1 MKRFIRN
8 QMGKTDAFVPRKRF
22 MRDKADTIKKY
33 PEFPLSQVALLLLL
47 DIFSDQQTGRRKNI
61 DMTEAL

>member
-1 MKRFIRN
+1 MKRFTRN

-33 PEFPLSQVALLLLL
+33 PEFPLGQVAQ
-47 DIFSDQQTGRRKNI
+47 SQQWS
-61 DMTEAL
+61 ALEDSVTRWRGPRSVMA

>member
-1 MKRFIRN
+1 MKRFTRN

-33 PEFPLSQVALLLLL
+33 PEFPLGQVAQ
-47 DIFSDQQTGRRKNI
+47 SQQWS
-61 DMTEAL
+61 ALEDSVTRWRGPHSVMA